1 MIAEGRGRARIM
13 AETEIQYDAM
23 EKSGSAGASA
33 AAADMDEAGSQT
45 GGALAGE
52 AFCEALRDVDWS
64 IAFILIILA
73 TLFLSLRATL
83 TERRRLVLSNCGA
96 GAAAEVPSTFPLR
109 FTAGWMVI
117 GALGFFF
124 CLAVKTLSNAQT
136 EVGRISAERNLAASA
151 LVLMAAMIRY
161 ADLWF
166 VFRNRDEIS
175 EAALDETG
183 GQPE

>member
-1 MIAEGRGRARIM
+1 M
-13 AETEIQYDAM
+13 AEAEIQFDAI
-23 EKSGSAGASA
+23 EENGSAGAPA
-33 AAADMDEAGSQT
+33 AAAGLDQAGSQT
-45 GGALAGE
+45 GGTLTSE

-64 IAFILIILA
+64 IGFILIILA

-83 TERRRLVLSNCGA
+83 IERRRLVLSNCGA
-96 GAAAEVPSTFPLR
+96 GAAAELPGTFPLR

-124 CLAVKTLSNAQT
+124 CLAVKTLSSAQT

-166 VFRNRDEIS
+166 VFQNRDEIS

-183 GQPE
+183 DQPE